1 MNPDYQ
7 ADYWVR
13 RARLFGWGLILVM
26 ALAVV
31 LALGWKIAEVSE
43 LRAMDGTRAHLAA
56 SLSGLAAEQMAKD
69 RVLDEAWKRKNPF
82 VLLRWQQDNYC
93 GELQAPSRP
102 REGCWYWVPR
112 QAWVLYRSRFADGWR
127 GKGSE
132 LHAWRLATVPEG
144 LRTASQST
152 SSPFA
157 LELEEVSRAE
167 LSAQGF

>member
-1 MNPDYQ
+1 VSPDYQ

-13 RARLFGWGLILVM
+13 RVRLIGWGLILVM

-43 LRAMDGTRAHLAA
+43 RRAMDATRAHLAA

-93 GELQAPSRP
+93 GELTAPGEP
-102 REGCWYWVPR
+102 RAGCWYWLPP
-112 QAWVLYRSRFADGWR
+112 QAWVLYRTRFADGWKGR
-127 GKGSE
+127 GHE
-132 LHAWRLATVPEG
+132 LHAWRLSTVPEG
-144 LRTASQST
+144 LSTASQSRGA
-152 SSPFA
+152 PFA
-157 LELEEVSRAE
+157 LELEEVPAAE

>member
-1 MNPDYQ
+1 MSPDYQ

-43 LRAMDGTRAHLAA
+43 LRAMDSTRAHLAA

-82 VLLRWQQDNYC
+82 VLLRWRQDNYC
-93 GELQAPSRP
+93 GELTAPGEP
-102 REGCWYWVPR
+102 RAGCWHWLPQ
-112 QAWVLYRSRFADGWR
+112 QAWVLYRPGSPTDGREGGTSCMPGACRRFPR
-127 GKGSE
+127 GC
-132 LHAWRLATVPEG
+132 RLRHNPGAPLCPG
-144 LRTASQST
+144 A
-152 SSPFA
+152 
-157 LELEEVSRAE
+157 
-167 LSAQGF
+167 

>member
-1 MNPDYQ
+1 MSPDYQ

-43 LRAMDGTRAHLAA
+43 LRAMDATRAHLAA

-93 GELQAPSRP
+93 GELTAPGEPQA
-102 REGCWYWVPR
+102 GCWYWLPP
-112 QAWVLYRSRFADGWR
+112 QAWVLYRTRFADGWKGR
-127 GKGSE
+127 GHE
-132 LHAWRLATVPEG
+132 LHAWRLVVVPER
-144 LRTASQST
+144 LLAASQFANG
-152 SSPFA
+152 PFV
-157 LELEEVSRAE
+157 LELEEVPHAE

>member
-1 MNPDYQ
+1 MSPDYQ

-13 RARLFGWGLILVM
+13 RARLIGWGLILVM

-43 LRAMDGTRAHLAA
+43 LRAMDATRAHLAA

-93 GELQAPSRP
+93 GELTAPGEP
-102 REGCWYWVPR
+102 RTGCWYWLPQ
-112 QAWVLYRSRFADGWR
+112 QAWVLYRTRFADGWKGR
-127 GKGSE
+127 GHE
-132 LHAWRLATVPEG
+132 LHAWRLVVVPER
-144 LRTASQST
+144 LRAASQFANG
-152 SSPFA
+152 PFV
-157 LELEEVSRAE
+157 LELEEVPHAE

>member
-1 MNPDYQ
+1 MSPDYQ

-43 LRAMDGTRAHLAA
+43 LRAMDATRAHLAA

-93 GELQAPSRP
+93 GELTAPGEPQA
-102 REGCWYWVPR
+102 GCWYWLPP
-112 QAWVLYRSRFADGWR
+112 QAWVLYRTRFADGWKGR
-127 GKGSE
+127 GHE
-132 LHAWRLATVPEG
+132 LHAWRLSTVPEG
-144 LRTASQST
+144 LSTALQSRGA
-152 SSPFA
+152 PFA
-157 LELEEVSRAE
+157 LELEEVPAAE

>member
-1 MNPDYQ
+1 MSPDYQ

-13 RARLFGWGLILVM
+13 RARLFGWGMILVM

-43 LRAMDGTRAHLAA
+43 LRAMDATRAHLAA
-56 SLSGLAAEQMAKD
+56 SLNGLAAEQMAKD
-69 RVLDEAWKRKNPF
+69 QVLDEAWKRKDPF

-93 GELQAPSRP
+93 GELQALSRP

-127 GKGSE
+127 GKGNE

-152 SSPFA
+152 GSPFA